1 MPYLI
6 LGVGLMLGLYFLGRW
21 FVAAS
26 PQDVRRVLTWGGMGI
41 VLLVSGFMLF
51 TGRAG
56 IAGVVLLALIPFVL
70 QLRASARAGRAG
82 ANGAAGRGRTS
93 TVRTRFLDMALNHAS
108 GALDGLV
115 VAGRLEGRRLS
126 ELSLDELLALLAE
139 VAEDEQS
146 ERIMQAYLD
155 REHPGWHSRRGAGG
169 RPAAGNGR
177 MTADEAR
184 QILGVG
190 PQATADEIETAYRA
204 AMKRNHPDAGGS
216 SWVAAKINEA
226 RSLLLG

>member
-6 LGVGLMLGLYFLGRW
+6 LGVGLLLGLYFLGRW
-21 FVAAS
+21 FVVAS
-26 PQDVRRVLTWGGMGI
+26 PQDVRRVLTRGGIGI
-41 VLLVSGFMLF
+41 VLLISGFMLF

-56 IAGVVLLALIPFVL
+56 IAGLVLLALVPSVL
-70 QLRASARAGRAG
+70 QLRARARAAKAG
-82 ANGAAGRGRTS
+82 ANGTGRGRTS
-93 TVRTRFLDMALNHAS
+93 TVRTRFLDMALNHAT

-115 VAGRLEGRRLS
+115 VAGGFEGRHLS

-155 REHPGWHSRRGAGG
+155 REHPDWHGRAEARG
-169 RPAAGNGR
+169 RPGSGNGR

-184 QILGVG
+184 EILGVG

-216 SWVAAKINEA
+216 SWLAAKINEA